1 MDHKNKG
8 HDVKFEKGMQHDVN
22 ERYFSAEKI
31 IDR

>member
-1 MDHKNKG
+1 MGHKNKG
-8 HDVKFEKGMQHDVN
+8 DDVKFEKGVHRDVN